1 MTDTKPLLDIFA
13 TDIADFL
20 RYLKSEKQLSP
31 YTQKSYQQ
39 DLYKLQQFC
48 NRHNISQLDCL
59 DTQHI
64 RQLVAFQHRQGN
76 SGRSLQRML
85 SGLRTFFRYLQ
96 KIGKL
101 RNDPSAGIRAPKS
114 PKPLPKTLDV
124 DQAGQLLDIQGDA
137 WLMVRDRAMFEL
149 FYSSGL
155 RLSELTGLDLAD
167 IDLRSGNVR
176 VTGKGN
182 KTRDLP
188 VGRYAC
194 EAISRWLTIRRQE
207 LTQAIDQESCHALF
221 ISRQGKRI
229 HQRTVQQRLKVHSTR
244 QDMHSPVNPHMLRHS
259 FASHMLES
267 SSDLRAVQELL
278 GHANISTTQVYTHL
292 DFQHLAK
299 VYDKAHPRAQRHK
312 KPTDSAVE

>member
-13 TDIADFL
+13 AEIADFL

-39 DLYKLQQFC
+39 DIYKLQQFC
-48 NRHNISQLDCL
+48 STYKIQQLDRI

-64 RQLVAFQHRQGN
+64 RQLVALQHRQGF

-96 KIGKL
+96 KTGKL
-101 RNDPSAGIRAPKS
+101 RHDPSAGIRAPKS
-114 PKPLPKTLDV
+114 PKPLPKTLDT
-124 DQAGQLLDIQGDA
+124 DQVGQLLDIQGDA
-137 WLMVRDRAMFEL
+137 WMIVRDRAMLEL

-155 RLSELTGLDLAD
+155 RLSELTGLDLTD
-167 IDLRSGNVR
+167 IDLRNGSVR

-194 EAISRWLTIRRQE
+194 EAIRQWLSIRSQE
-207 LTQAIDQESCHALF
+207 LTQETSQKDFQALF
-221 ISRQGKRI
+221 ISKQGKRI
-229 HQRTVQQRLKVHSTR
+229 HPRTVQQRMKYHSAH
-244 QDMHSPVNPHMLRHS
+244 QGMHNPINPHMLRHS

-299 VYDKAHPRAQRHK
+299 VYDKAHPRAQRSK
-312 KPTDSAVE
+312 KSVNPVSE